1 MNYSDFKITLDIQK
15 VTSQAMIPVK
25 KGDSA
30 RRIIVSLVENGKPY
44 RITDECYAV
53 FSATKP
59 DGETL
64 YNHCYINNN
73 QIIYNITPQTTA
85 VEGLVNANIIL
96 YGSDNEII
104 ASPRFT
110 ILVDETV
117 CSAEELTST
126 SEYSALADLVSKCQ
140 ELLNADGGDEEGGE
154 GGSGQNISG
163 EVAIEDL
170 LLGLSYAAEDTQL
183 KYLSNAEESIYST
196 LSVATGSCII
206 KTLGKIAES
215 GTDEMIDGAITIYV
229 IPRDHVWYDE
239 YGHQGDLLMKKITPF
254 YDMYG
259 LQYQYSE
266 ISNDIN
272 IENFIDDSGGYDDM
286 IHPNDVPTVGA
297 VIRYVTNAV
306 GSSGGGA
313 SAEWQTIYTTNGEA
327 VYYDDSSPL
336 EVTGFSCTELRGMFN
351 VKGSWDAVADDL
363 KTAKIVLNDNI
374 ELSIVDLCGELTY
387 DATDV
392 LLNISVVSFGKTN
405 YLEIK
410 LQRMPTDDEI
420 SDASSYDGS
429 LPSPGIRNYVAY
441 LPENAIT
448 SFKITSSYS
457 CYDVWHYDHNTKLEL
472 QCR

>member
-154 GGSGQNISG
+154 GGSVQNISG

-170 LLGLSYAAEDTQL
+170 PLGLSYAAEDTQL

-206 KTLGKIAES
+206 KTLGQIADS

-229 IPRDHVWYDE
+229 IPRDHVWCDE
-239 YGHQGDLLMKKITPF
+239 YGNQGDLLMKKITPF
-254 YDMYG
+254 HDIYG
-259 LQYQYSE
+259 LQYNSTEIKNDVTVVSE
-266 ISNDIN
+266 IPDGI
-272 IENFIDDSGGYDDM
+272 YDDT
-286 IHPNDVPTVGA
+286 IHTKEVPSVGA
-297 VIRYVTNAV
+297 VIDYV
-306 GSSGGGA
+306 A
-313 SAEWQTIYTTNGEA
+313 SIL
-327 VYYDDSSPL
+327 P
-336 EVTGFSCTELRGMFN
+336 
-351 VKGSWDAVADDL
+351 
-363 KTAKIVLNDNI
+363 
-374 ELSIVDLCGELTY
+374 
-387 DATDV
+387 TDV
-392 LLNISVVSFGKTN
+392 SEVG
-405 YLEIK
+405 
-410 LQRMPTDDEI
+410 M
-420 SDASSYDGS
+420 
-429 LPSPGIRNYVAY
+429 
-441 LPENAIT
+441 
-448 SFKITSSYS
+448 
-457 CYDVWHYDHNTKLEL
+457 
-472 QCR
+472 